1 VTGDL
6 MHNGAHPQMWDLIPW
21 YVNGRLA
28 SAAAASVAA
37 HIAGCS
43 ACQREHAEQL
53 CLYNAMQAD
62 DALAFASEA
71 SFQKLGARLDAQAQA
86 PRSSRAPRWAAAASI
101 LAAAGLGAWGARSW
115 HATPAQST
123 GPYMTLTSPARSAAA
138 GSQVRVVFTPNLT
151 MSDLARLLHSVNAY
165 ISDGP
170 TEAGVYTLSFT
181 PHLNS
186 AAETARR
193 LAELRADENV
203 RFAEPVGAA
212 H

>member
-1 VTGDL
+1 MTGDL
-6 MHNGAHPQMWDLIPW
+6 MHNGEHAQVSDLIPW

-28 SAAAASVAA
+28 SAAAARVAA
-37 HIAGCS
+37 HVAGCS

-53 CLYNAMQAD
+53 RLYNAMQAD
-62 DALAFASEA
+62 DSLAFASEA
-71 SFQKLGARLDAQAQA
+71 SFQKLGARLDARAQA
-86 PRSSRAPRWAAAASI
+86 PRLSHALRWAAAASI

-115 HATPAQST
+115 QAAPLRTT
-123 GPYMTLTSPARSAAA
+123 GPYMTLTTPARVATA

-151 MSDLARLLHSVNAY
+151 MSELTRLLHSVNAY

-170 TEAGVYTLSFT
+170 TEAGVYTLGFT
-181 PHLNS
+181 PQLNS